1 MVVATPTAAALVQ
14 VGKKMNLDDPQWSRL
29 LGGYRVPY
37 DPRKAL
43 LALERADEMDKA
55 WEELWTE
62 LYHQG
67 DVGEASYAAVPH
79 LVRIQAARGAADWN
93 TYALVAAIEIARRV
107 GHNPELSA
115 NLRDDYRA
123 AWRELVKLGLRDLE
137 SAEDPPL
144 VTSILGVIA
153 IGKGQF
159 TLGQLAVDFDESERQ
174 ELIQT
179 IEQA

>member
-1 MVVATPTAAALVQ
+1 
-14 VGKKMNLDDPQWSRL
+14 MNLDDPQWSRL

-43 LALERADEMDKA
+43 LALERSDETDGA
-55 WEELWTE
+55 WKELWTE

-93 TYALVAAIEIARRV
+93 TYALVAAIEIARRI
-107 GHNPELSA
+107 GHNPELPG
-115 NLRDDYRA
+115 NLRDAYQA
-123 AWRELVKLGLRDLE
+123 AWRELVKLGLHDLE
-137 SAEDPPL
+137 SAENPTL

-159 TLGQLAVDFDESERQ
+159 TLGQLAVDFDESERR
-174 ELIQT
+174 EMIKST
-179 IEQA
+179 GQA

>member
-1 MVVATPTAAALVQ
+1 MVATPTAAALVQ

-43 LALERADEMDKA
+43 LALERADEMDRA

-79 LVRIQAARGAADWN
+79 LVRIQAARAAADWN

-107 GHNPELSA
+107 GHNPELPD
-115 NLRDDYRA
+115 NLRDGYWA
-123 AWRELVKLGLRDLE
+123 AWRVLVKLGLLDLE
-137 SAEDPPL
+137 SAEDPTL
-144 VTSILGVIA
+144 VRSILGVIA

-159 TLGQLAVDFDESERQ
+159 TLGQLAVDFDESERR